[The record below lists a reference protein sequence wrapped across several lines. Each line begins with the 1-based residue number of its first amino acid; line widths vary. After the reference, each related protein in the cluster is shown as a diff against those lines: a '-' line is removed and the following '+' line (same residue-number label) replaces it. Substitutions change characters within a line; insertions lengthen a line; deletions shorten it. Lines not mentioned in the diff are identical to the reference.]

1 MPSTG
6 KTLEDMVR
14 AMFDQPYYRRP
25 SPVTVAPE
33 AHCAPTGGSYIRLII
48 PDSHGE
54 HIDWGAADGMLLD
67 IESLSPDI
75 KETVWLGDH
84 LDCGGTFNAHQ
95 RNYSHEMT
103 ESYQADVLAAR
114 RLVNMVRE
122 RTPFATHDYLEGNH
136 EAHVE
141 RFLARNFGRFEDAEF
156 LLDLIGPRAVLNLDA
171 LDIRYH
177 RSSEMHDGLSVPGLI
192 KRGRCHFI
200 HGVSVAKNAVA
211 ATLERI
217 GDNVVHGH
225 THRAQST
232 IQRTATSSA
241 LGGWCPGTLAKL
253 QPLYRH
259 TSPTNWTHGYA
270 LQFIEPGGKFTHMN
284 VPLFGQKRSGL
295 RPLLKMLGA

>member
-1 MPSTG
+1 MQ
-6 KTLEDMVR
+6 TLEDIVKT
-14 AMFDQPYYRRP
+14 MFDAPYYRRP
-25 SPVTVAPE
+25 SPVSIPVEPRTDPA
-33 AHCAPTGGSYIRLII
+33 GSYIRLVV

-54 HIDWGAADGMLLD
+54 HVDWGFANAMISD
-67 IESLSPDI
+67 IEPLSRDI
-75 KETVWLGDH
+75 KEVIWLGDH

-95 RNYSHEMT
+95 RNYTHEMP
-103 ESYQADVLAAR
+103 ESYRADVMAAR
-114 RLVNMVRE
+114 RLVTMVRE

-136 EAHVE
+136 EQHVE
-141 RFLARNFGRFEDAEF
+141 RFLARNFQRFQDAEF

-171 LDIRYH
+171 LDIAYH

-192 KRGRCHFI
+192 RRGKCFFI

-259 TSPTNWTHGYA
+259 TAPTNWTGGYA
-270 LQFIEPGGKFTHMN
+270 LQFVEGDQTFTHIN
-284 VPLFGQKRSGL
+284 VPLFGAGRSGL
-295 RPLLKMLGA
+295 RPLLRALCY